1 MGQFPSHW
9 AAVYIGRPIL
19 PAQWNAQPQLV
30 SEDAAGA
37 SWALMDGTPVKKTGI
52 IQAAK
57 GNLKL
62 HPRDRN
68 VVRTGK
74 TGSQFVPHR
83 KDEPGV
89 LALGEGWR

>member
-1 MGQFPSHW
+1 
-9 AAVYIGRPIL
+9 
-19 PAQWNAQPQLV
+19 
-30 SEDAAGA
+30 
-37 SWALMDGTPVKKTGI
+37 MDGTPVKKTGI

-83 KDEPGV
+83 EDEPGV